1 MLEKIEKIL
10 VQAIILRYDIKDCVA
25 VLDLDANLQPKY
37 GHSMIVMNTPDF
49 LELYGKRLPDD
60 LKNAKRLIANHREME
75 RLVCAYKTVDAIAIG
90 HLDAS
95 LAPSTSWNDAMDELQ
110 VKVDKFGNFGFL
122 QLCTHMI
129 PSKGLAAEYAEKV
142 IVLED
147 RVVMI
152 QPSCPEKENLGP
164 NTFRGPSQAGDGAGE
179 QCVVS

>member
-1 MLEKIEKIL
+1 M
-10 VQAIILRYDIKDCVA
+10 DCVA
-25 VLDLDANLQPKY
+25 VLDLDASLQPKY
-37 GHSMIVMNTPDF
+37 GHSMTVMNTPDF
-49 LELYGKRLPDD
+49 LELYGKQLPDD
-60 LKNAKRLIANHREME
+60 LKNAKRLIANHREMG

-95 LAPSTSWNDAMDELQ
+95 LAPSTSWNDAMEELNA
-110 VKVDKFGNFGFL
+110 KFDKFGNFGFL

-129 PSKGLAAEYAEKV
+129 PSKGLAAEYAEKI

-152 QPSCPEKENLGP
+152 QPAHPEKENLGP
-164 NTFRGPSQAGDGAGE
+164 NTFRGPSQAGDGARAGE